1 MHANIGRASQVNI
14 ISLFAHKYALLFAII
29 KNGKEREDTENRKL
43 PETMSRYLRIWGSQ
57 VLKAQTIIG
66 KIKGEMGIRIVE
78 IFLYISILCC
88 VVCKK
93 KRYSYSS

>member
-43 PETMSRYLRIWGSQ
+43 PETMNISLGISSFNSTD
-57 VLKAQTIIG
+57 KNTQT
-66 KIKGEMGIRIVE
+66 KGAAAWE
-78 IFLYISILCC
+78 IMKLGNGN
-88 VVCKK
+88 KT
-93 KRYSYSS
+93 

>member
-43 PETMSRYLRIWGSQ
+43 PETMSRYLCIWGSQ
-57 VLKAQTIIG
+57 VLKAQTIIR
-66 KIKGEMGIRIVE
+66 KIKGETGIRIVE
-78 IFLYISILCC
+78 IFLYIPILCC